1 MTFLKNFID
10 TGIEIREQISALER
24 KEQRIGYTGMGADGT
39 LTSRLDKLAEDMIIE
54 RINEI
59 DLPFNI
65 ISEEIG
71 FVDRGY
77 EKNII
82 MDPLDGTYNA
92 ENQIPLYSMSLAI
105 MKDDFES
112 LEEAFVMNLATGNYF
127 WASKDNGSYRNGS
140 RMQKVKKHSN
150 ASVVYNLEETVV
162 PDFLKKNIT
171 RKRILGCASME
182 MALLANGSLDNVA
195 YLGREKKLRNVDI
208 AAGVLL
214 IKEMGGF
221 ILDGSLKPMNMGK
234 DVRERKNMIA
244 LSSLYEKELKEIP
257 SS

>member
-1 MTFLKNFID
+1 MTFLKNFIE
-10 TGIEIREQISALER
+10 TGSEIREHISTLEN

-39 LTSRLDKLAEDMIIE
+39 LTSRLDKLAEDKIIE
-54 RINEI
+54 RINDI

-77 EKNII
+77 DSNII

-92 ENQIPLYSMSLAI
+92 ENQIPLYSMSLAV
-105 MKDDFES
+105 MKDDFTS
-112 LEEAFVMNLATGNYF
+112 LQEAFVMNLATGNYF
-127 WASKDNGSYRNGS
+127 WATKGNGAYRNGYKIEKAERRS
-140 RMQKVKKHSN
+140 H
-150 ASVVYNLEETVV
+150 ASVVYNLEETEV
-162 PDFLKKNIT
+162 PEFLKNDIT

-182 MALLANGSLDNVA
+182 LALLANGALDNVA

-214 IKEMGGF
+214 VEEMGGF
-221 ILDGSLKPMNMGK
+221 VFDGNLKKMNMGK

-244 LSSLYEKELKEIP
+244 LSSFYKDEIKELENR
-257 SS
+257 